1 MTTSAD
7 IIRRR
12 RARKARKQTLQTR
25 TRWRLG
31 LLTLAFVVLVVLPIG
46 VTLGGAI
53 VIYRNATRDLPTPQ
67 ESLSQGALVG
77 LTALYDRSGTTLLLA
92 DASQNSVGWLPL
104 TQVPSHVLKATLR
117 AEQPNFLTIKPPNIF
132 NAYTRLWENVLFGP
146 LAPDQSLT
154 GRLVRGTISPMGA
167 TPSSDAIGREIAL
180 VTEIERR
187 YTPEQIL
194 EWYLNTADYGNGAR
208 GIQSAAQTYLGKNVP
223 DLTLDEAAMLAA
235 IPLAT
240 QYNPLDN
247 ETAAR
252 GRQRDLLRAMRTGND
267 IASSEFDAAAS
278 AQTPI
283 LLALNQPEQIAPEFV
298 AYARRQAQDILDGQG
313 RNGSELVSQGGLKI
327 ITTLDLDLYYQS
339 KCAVRI
345 QLARLAGK
353 ATSPDAEDGKPCI
366 AANYMPATGAPLSDG
381 APDVGTVV
389 VMDAATGEIKSMVGP
404 ATKLDSQPGPTLYPF
419 VYFTAFVRA
428 QANPATMVLDIPR
441 KFPGAAD
448 GLIYTP
454 SNPDGRFRGP
464 INLRDAMSA
473 WLLPP
478 AAQIASERGMGTVL
492 SLAHRIGL
500 NSLGEDGRYDLS
512 LLERGGVVSVLDM
525 TYAYSVFA
533 SMGDMY
539 GIPTQAIGQG
549 YRQRNPVAV
558 LRIEDGSG
566 KAIWSYDAATIAQ
579 NQVGVFPHDVGYLVN
594 SIMSDQINRR
604 QMLGDGVSV
613 LELPRAN
620 AVVSGLA
627 GDKTQNWTV
636 GYTPQLV
643 ASVHLQRSD
652 DAAMALDP
660 MGMEG
665 AAVVWRG
672 LMQYAHDRDSLPNA
686 DWTRPDAVTAL
697 SVCDRSGLLPNG
709 DCPTHTELFLANSGF
724 QPQQED
730 TYWQK
735 VVINS
740 QSGQRATAS
749 TPNQLQV
756 SKLFFVPPLEA
767 SEWWQTNNLPLP
779 PTGYDNVSRPEL
791 FSNVQLLQPQP
802 YAYVGGA
809 VDIRGTLKPE
819 DMQYFQ
825 LSYGEG
831 ASPSGYFQI
840 GDQQTSFTP
849 GASLGTWDTKGLSG
863 LYTLLLT
870 VVHKDNSAES
880 ATVQIIVDNTPPTI
894 TLSAGE
900 AGKIYRFPQ
909 ESSINLSATVGDDY
923 QVQRV
928 EFYRDGEFLATDT
941 DNPYSY
947 TFTLTNVG
955 TYTFTAVAFDA
966 VGNQTSSSTTVEVTR
981 G

>member
-1 MTTSAD
+1 MTTTAD

-12 RARKARKQTLQTR
+12 RARKARKHSAQTR
-25 TRWRLG
+25 TRWRIG
-31 LLTLAFVVLVVLPIG
+31 LLAAAFIFLVVLPVGI
-46 VTLGGAI
+46 TLGGAM
-53 VIYRNATRDLPTPQ
+53 VIYRNATRSLPNPQ
-67 ESLSQGALVG
+67 ESLSKGALVG
-77 LTALYDRSGTTLLLA
+77 LTELYDRSGNTLLLS
-92 DASQNSVGWLPL
+92 DASSDSSTWLNLSQTPAY
-104 TQVPSHVLKATLR
+104 VLKATLR

-132 NAYTRLWENVLFGP
+132 STYSRLWENMLFGP
-146 LAPDQSLT
+146 LSPDQSLT
-154 GRLVRGTISPMGA
+154 GRLVRGVIAPMPA
-167 TPSSDAIGREIAL
+167 TPNTDAVGREIAL

-208 GIQSAAQTYLGKNVP
+208 GIQAAAQTYLGKDVTV
-223 DLTLDEAAMLAA
+223 LSLDEAAMLAA

-252 GRQRDLLRAMRTGND
+252 GRQRDLLRSMRTGGD
-267 IASSEFDAAAS
+267 ISGSEFDAAAS
-278 AQTPI
+278 VQTPI

-313 RNGSELVSQGGLKI
+313 RNGTELVARGGLKI

-339 KCAVRI
+339 KCALRI
-345 QLARLAGK
+345 QLSRLGGK
-353 ATSPDAEDGKPCI
+353 ATSPDAEDGKPCT
-366 AANYMPATGAPLSDG
+366 AAGYMPTTTAPLSGD
-381 APDVGTVV
+381 APDMGTVV
-389 VMDAATGEIKSMVGP
+389 IMDAATGEIKSMVGP

-441 KFPGAAD
+441 KFPGAAE

-454 SNPDGRFRGP
+454 ANPDGRFRGP

-512 LLERGGVVSVLDM
+512 LLERGGAVSVLDI

-533 SMGDMY
+533 TMGDMH

-549 YRQRNPVAV
+549 YRQRSPVAV

-566 KAIWSYDAATIAQ
+566 SIIWQYDDKQVAQ
-579 NQVGVFPHDVGYLVN
+579 NQVGVFTHDVGYLVN
-594 SIMSDQINRR
+594 SILSDQIKRR
-604 QMLGDGVSV
+604 QVLGDSVSV

-620 AVVSGLA
+620 AVVSGMA
-627 GDKTQNWTV
+627 GDKSQDWTV

-643 ASVHLQRSD
+643 TSVHLQRSD
-652 DAAMALDP
+652 DSVMALDP
-660 MGMEG
+660 MGMDG
-665 AAVVWRG
+665 AAVIWRG
-672 LMQYAHDRDSLPNA
+672 VMQYAHDRDSLPNA
-686 DWTRPDAVTAL
+686 DWTRPDTVTAL

-709 DCPTHTELFLANSGF
+709 DCPTHTELFLTSGGF
-724 QPQQED
+724 QPQQQD

-740 QSGQRATAS
+740 QSGLRATAS

-756 SKLFFVPPLEA
+756 GKLFFVPPQEA
-767 SEWWQTNNLPLP
+767 TDWWQSNNLPLP
-779 PTGYDNVSRPEL
+779 PVGYDNVSRPEL
-791 FSNVQLLQPQP
+791 FSDVQLLEPQP
-802 YAYVGGA
+802 YAYVGGK
-809 VDIRGTLKPE
+809 VDIRGTLKPD
-819 DMQYFQ
+819 DMKYFQ

-840 GDQQTSFTP
+840 GEQQTTFTA
-849 GASLGTWDTKGLSG
+849 GTSLGTWDTTGLSG

-870 VVHKDNSAES
+870 VVHKDNTAES
-880 ATVQIIVDNTPPTI
+880 AAVQVIVDNTPPTI
-894 TLSAGE
+894 SLSAGE

-909 ESSINLSATVGDDY
+909 DSSVTLSANVTDDY

-928 EFYRDGEFLATDT
+928 EFYRDGEFLNTDT
-941 DNPYSY
+941 DNPYEYAY
-947 TFTLTNVG
+947 TLPGTG
-955 TYTFTAVAFDA
+955 TYNFTAVAFDA
-966 VGNQTSSSTTVEVTR
+966 VGNQSSSTITIEVTR

>member
-1 MTTSAD
+1 VTTTAD

-12 RARKARKQTLQTR
+12 RARKARKHAVQNR

-31 LLTLAFVVLVVLPIG
+31 LLTLAFVVFGVLPVGI
-46 VTLGGAI
+46 TLGGAI
-53 VIYRNATRDLPTPQ
+53 AIYHNATRNLPTPQ
-67 ESLSQGALVG
+67 TSLSQGALVG
-77 LTALYDRSGTTLLLA
+77 LTALYDRSGNTLLLA
-92 DASQNSVGWLPL
+92 NESNDTNAWLNLSQMPAF
-104 TQVPSHVLKATLR
+104 VLKATLR
-117 AEQPNFLTIKPPNIF
+117 AEQPNFLTMKQPNIF
-132 NAYTRLWENVLFGP
+132 SAYTRLWENVLFGP
-146 LAPDQSLT
+146 LPPVQSLT
-154 GRLVRGTISPMGA
+154 GRLVRSVIAPMPT
-167 TPSSDAIGREIAL
+167 TPNADAIGREIAL
-180 VTEIERR
+180 VTEVERR

-208 GIQSAAQTYLGKNVP
+208 GIQAAAQTYLGKDATDVS
-223 DLTLDEAAMLAA
+223 LDEAAILAA

-252 GRQRDLLRAMRTGND
+252 GRQRDLLRAMRTGGD
-267 IASSEFDAAAS
+267 ITSDEFDAAAS
-278 AQTPI
+278 VQTPI

-298 AYARRQAQDILDGQG
+298 AYARRQAQDILDDEGL
-313 RNGSELVSQGGLKI
+313 NGTELVARGGLKI
-327 ITTLDLDLYYQS
+327 ITTLDLNLYYQS
-339 KCAVRI
+339 KCALRI
-345 QLARLAGK
+345 QLARLSGK
-353 ATSPDAEDGKPCI
+353 ATSPDAEDGKPCT
-366 AANYMPATGAPLSDG
+366 AAGYMPTTPAPLNG
-381 APDVGTVV
+381 AAPDIGTIVI
-389 VMDAATGEIKSMVGP
+389 MDAATGEIKSMVGP

-441 KFPGAAD
+441 KFPGAAE

-454 SNPDGRFRGP
+454 TNPDGRFRGP

-512 LLERGGVVSVLDM
+512 LLEHGGAVSVLDM

-533 SMGDMY
+533 AMGDMH
-539 GIPTQAIGQG
+539 GIPTQAVGQG
-549 YRQRNPVAV
+549 YRQRNPVSI
-558 LRIEDGSG
+558 LRIENGDG
-566 KAIWSYDAATIAQ
+566 KAIWSYDAKQVAQ
-579 NQVGVFPHDVGYLVN
+579 NQVGVYPHDVGYLVN
-594 SIMSDQINRR
+594 NILSDQIKRR
-604 QMLGDGVSV
+604 QILGDSV
-613 LELPRAN
+613 AALELPRAN

-627 GDKTQNWTV
+627 GDKSQDWTV

-643 ASVHLQRSD
+643 TSVHLQRTD
-652 DAAMALDP
+652 DGAMALDP
-660 MGMEG
+660 TGMDG
-665 AAVVWRG
+665 AAVIWRG
-672 LMQYAHDRDSLPNA
+672 VMQYAHDRDSLPNA
-686 DWTRPDAVTAL
+686 DWTRPDTLTAL

-709 DCPTHTELFLANSGF
+709 DCPTHTELFLTNSGF
-724 QPQQED
+724 QPQQQD

-740 QSGQRATAS
+740 QSGLRATAS

-756 SKLFFVPPLEA
+756 GKLFFVPPQDA
-767 SEWWQTNNLPLP
+767 ADWWQSNNLPLP

-791 FSNVQLLQPQP
+791 FSSVQLLQPQP
-802 YAYVGGA
+802 YAYVGGK

-831 ASPSGYFQI
+831 ASPGGYLQI
-840 GDQQTSFTP
+840 GNQQTSFTP
-849 GASLGTWDTKGLSG
+849 GSSLGTWDTTGLSG

-880 ATVQIIVDNTPPTI
+880 ATVQVIVDNTPPTI

-900 AGKIYRFPQ
+900 PGKIYRFPQ
-909 ESSINLSATVGDDY
+909 ENTVTLNANVGDDY

-928 EFYRDGEFLATDT
+928 EFYRDGEFLGTDT

-947 TFTLTNVG
+947 TYTLPGTG

-966 VGNQTSSSTTVEVTR
+966 VGNQTSSSTMVEVTR